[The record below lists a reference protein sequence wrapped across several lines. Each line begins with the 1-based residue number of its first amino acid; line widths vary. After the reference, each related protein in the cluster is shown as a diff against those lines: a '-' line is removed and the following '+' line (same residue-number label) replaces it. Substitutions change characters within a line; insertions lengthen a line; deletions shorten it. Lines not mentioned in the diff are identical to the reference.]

1 MYNYA
6 DCYGSKCFIGHSIT
20 LCLLFYSNLWLCN
33 VRYRAL
39 CWRLVFQFVVLFK
52 KWRLLGRSESLGKIS
67 FCCLCCLCTFLVSCC
82 FLAATRHLAPLFSL
96 LPASMHSLTSEPES
110 WSWPTVHRKQKP
122 NQLPSSPVSSECDK
136 ERASQTTMCRRC
148 FWNLDWLISGYL
160 VLSFQDYITFIFS
173 ADQKW

>member
-6 DCYGSKCFIGHSIT
+6 NCYGSQCFIGHSIT

-39 CWRLVFQFVVLFK
+39 CWRLGFQFVVLFK